1 MALLRPVV
9 VVAVNPEAVDEQAV
23 LVAAAAAR
31 AAVLQAAVQL
41 QEAVLSMLAVLVAA
55 LVLVP
60 HLVAAGVRQV
70 PVEQVRQTYL
80 AMAETGLLIH

>member
-1 MALLRPVV
+1 MRLLLIGCTG
-9 VVAVNPEAVDEQAV
+9 
-23 LVAAAAAR
+23 LVGR
-31 AAVLQAAVQL
+31 
-41 QEAVLSMLAVLVAA
+41 E
-55 LVLVP
+55 LVP